1 MENIMKKG
9 MILFSIIFVFIIDFA
24 TPIRDMAN
32 DWRFNWFQRDAT
44 DKLALVAVDARSIA
58 AIGVWPWPR
67 EVHAKLI
74 EALDDA
80 GVKEIVFDVDFSAR
94 STPEADRRLAE
105 AIAGAKAGIALPAFA
120 QAATDDAG
128 ATVLQITRPLP
139 EFEKQAWSVLV
150 NVVPD
155 EDGVIRRY
163 PVTGELNGERLPS
176 LGGYLS
182 GFQSADD
189 KPLTID
195 FGIRSDS
202 FAVVSAIDVIN
213 RRSEAFATIEG
224 RAAVIGA
231 TAIELGDRYSV
242 PGGRT
247 IPGVFLQML
256 AAETLIQDRALSIV
270 PGWLFGVCLAVLLVA
285 VGGFWKRR
293 YKMRH
298 MAMFLCAAIAIEISA
313 ILIQVQ
319 FAIVIETAFAHLFI
333 LCYVAVL
340 GIEEIGFGRL
350 LENLAQQRFDQIAMS
365 IGDGLIC
372 TDANGAVTVWNR
384 AADRIFGKSNEQ
396 MIGTPISRVIRR
408 TNSGEAISLGA
419 SFLHQITPGEI
430 VEYIGVRD
438 DGEVFPIELC
448 LSRWETEESSLNF
461 GIVVRDIT
469 ARKREAERIRRLAE
483 YDTLTNVA
491 NRHKLNDY
499 LHAALT
505 SPGDDAPIALIAID
519 LNGFKEIKDTFGHGV
534 GDKVLV
540 FVAETLSQLVD
551 GSGLIA
557 RLGGDEF
564 AVVLH
569 EHAGAQNAK
578 MLARQFL
585 RILEERPLEISGRP
599 LLFSASLGIA
609 RYPQDSSN
617 VSELLSNADLA
628 MYRAKTANG
637 GGYSIFDQE
646 LRKTVDDR
654 RMLEAELGEALVR
667 GEFVLYFQPQVD
679 LEDCAIIGAEAL
691 IRWEHPTRGLLPPA
705 AFIEIA
711 IESSHAAA
719 IAQWTIEEACR
730 QGAQWADAGIP
741 LRIGVNLAPLQVRSG
756 DLTSTVLEILR
767 TTGLPPHLLELEVTE
782 NVLLADDERTIETFA
797 ALRRAGIRIA
807 FDDFGTGYAS
817 LTHLRRFPID
827 CLKIDRSFV
836 MEIEKNPQDSVIV
849 RSVIDL
855 TRALGISVIAE
866 GIEDARA
873 AALLRSMGCLEG
885 QGYFFGRPMKAADLL
900 ATATASS
907 KLHPQE
913 TGKAEGSPG
922 IGKSKAA

>member
-1 MENIMKKG
+1 MKKG